1 MKSKVQKI
9 IEAALTEQVLECYDA
24 LNKTLS
30 EKLVGPIGKI
40 SESVSNRFFEGYNER
55 RKGEKKT
62 VKESYDAQKPEV
74 QRAIDYVVEGIT
86 ENGVGA
92 FESLVENAEKRFG
105 IFNDDLKNYFAEAIR
120 EDFSLKSGSS
130 KRKVQEPIVNQQH
143 FRGAAFKPT
152 NQLKTAAG
160 RSVRG
165 DLYRQKVKKDE
176 YAEDFSLKSG
186 SSKRKV
192 QEPIINQQHFRG
204 AAFRPTN
211 DLKVAAGRSER
222 GDLHRQKA
230 KKDEYAEEFQ
240 TQPAKAILDYL
251 KGPTSGKELA
261 DKYFGPRRKKTA
273 AQRKAAKI
281 RRGK

>member
-9 IEAALTEQVLECYDA
+9 IEAALNEQVLECYDA

-62 VKESYDAQKPEV
+62 VKESYDSQKPEV

-86 ENGVGA
+86 KNGVGA

-105 IFNDDLKNYFAEAIR
+105 IFNDDLKNYFTEAIR
-120 EDFSLKSGSS
+120 EDFSLKAGAS
-130 KRKVQEPIVNQQH
+130 KRKVQEPIAKQQH
-143 FRGAAFKPT
+143 FRVSAFKPT
-152 NQLKTAAG
+152 NKLKAAAG

-165 DLYRQKVKKDE
+165 DMY
-176 YAEDFSLKSG
+176 
-186 SSKRKV
+186 
-192 QEPIINQQHFRG
+192 
-204 AAFRPTN
+204 
-211 DLKVAAGRSER
+211 
-222 GDLHRQKA
+222 RQKA
-230 KKDEYAEEFQ
+230 KKDEYSEEFQ
-240 TQPAKAILDYL
+240 TQPAKAILNYL